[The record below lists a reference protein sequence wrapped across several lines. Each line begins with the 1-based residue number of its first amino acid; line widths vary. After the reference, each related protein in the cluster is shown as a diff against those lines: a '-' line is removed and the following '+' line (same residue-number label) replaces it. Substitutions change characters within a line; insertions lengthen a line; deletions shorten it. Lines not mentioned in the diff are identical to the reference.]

1 MLKKLF
7 GLAPVYTGNSLHT
20 EIHFH
25 LMIQQL
31 Q

>member
-25 LMIQQL
+25 LMILIQ
-31 Q
+31 